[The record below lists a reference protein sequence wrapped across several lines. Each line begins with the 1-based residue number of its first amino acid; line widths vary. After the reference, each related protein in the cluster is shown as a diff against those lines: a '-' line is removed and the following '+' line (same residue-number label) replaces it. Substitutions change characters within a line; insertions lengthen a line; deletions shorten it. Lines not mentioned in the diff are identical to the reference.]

1 MTTYA
6 FPNITPTTQTFEL
19 VTNTKTFQSPLT
31 NAIQTVSRKGS
42 YWKTSMTFSNLSGL
56 ERASL
61 QGFISKLN
69 GQEHRFTCRDF
80 GAVKLGNA
88 PLSDSPTIYDM
99 TILGFPNVGES
110 NRVVLNNVTGGISN
124 YFRAGDYISFNNEL
138 HMITQ
143 DSSSIAEGRVSAYI
157 GPNLRVQPTPSE
169 PVSIVNATS
178 VFMMTN
184 NPKWTT
190 QAPYF
195 SSITIEAIE
204 DVLA

>member
-6 FPNITPTTQTFEL
+6 FPNITPTSQTFEL
-19 VTNTKTFQSPLT
+19 VTNTKTFQSPLS

-42 YWKTSMTFSNLSGL
+42 YWKTSMVFNNLTGL
-56 ERASL
+56 ERAEL
-61 QGFISKLN
+61 QAFIAKLN

-80 GAVKLGNA
+80 GAIKLGNA
-88 PLSDSPTIYDM
+88 PTNDSPTIYDM
-99 TILGFPNVGES
+99 RILGFPDVGET
-110 NRVVLNNVTGGISN
+110 NRVVLNNVTAGINN

-143 DSSSIAEGRVSAYI
+143 DSSSIPEGRVSAYI
-157 GPNLRVQPTPSE
+157 GPNLRVQPTPAE